1 MNDSIQIYIDTKNA
15 SKYINN
21 TSWCEFNIPNLSIDS
36 QYHFALSVV
45 NASIPYSFYNINSN
59 NNTIQW
65 IEDPYISF
73 IVHQYSIPEG
83 NYTINQLITTLN
95 TLLSPLVLNYNSITN
110 KITFTH
116 PTQQFAFYNG
126 NNTCFELL
134 GLTDVNHFS
143 SVGRVLV
150 SDLVCNLFT
159 VRSICVCSNYHTSNF
174 HSNKH
179 HMNSVLCNI
188 PVNSNINSVILYE
201 NTNNFRNNL
210 FCSNVDEL
218 SIKLLDQ
225 NANIINL
232 NGAHWS
238 MTLQFDIFR
247 FVD

>member
-1 MNDSIQIYIDTKNA
+1 MNDSIQIYIDSENA
-15 SKYINN
+15 SRYISN
-21 TSWCEFNIPNLSIDS
+21 TNWCEFNIPQLAIDS

-45 NASIPYSFYNINSN
+45 NASIPYSFYNVNSN
-59 NNTIQW
+59 NNIIQW

-73 IVHQYSIPEG
+73 IPHQYTITEG
-83 NYTINQLITTLN
+83 NYTITQLISHLN
-95 TLLSPLVLNYNSITN
+95 TLLAPLVLNYNSITN

-116 PTQQFAFYNG
+116 PTAQFAFYNT

-134 GLTDVNHFS
+134 GLSSKNQFS

-159 VRSICVCSNYHTSNF
+159 IRSICVCSNFRTSNF
-174 HSNKH
+174 HSNRH

-210 FCSNVDEL
+210 FMSNVDEL
-218 SIKLLDQ
+218 HIKLLDQ

-232 NGAHWS
+232 NGCNWN

>member
-1 MNDSIQIYIDTKNA
+1 MNDSIQIYIDSSNA

-21 TSWCEFNIPNLSIDS
+21 TNWCEFNIPALAIDS

-45 NASIPYSFYNINSN
+45 NASIPYSFYNVNSN

-73 IVHQYSIPEG
+73 ITHQYTITEG
-83 NYTINQLITTLN
+83 NYTITQLISHLN
-95 TLLSPLVLNYNSITN
+95 TLLAPLVLNYNPITN

-116 PTQQFAFYNG
+116 PTATFAFYNG

-134 GLTDVNHFS
+134 GLSNTNQFS

-159 VRSICVCSNYHTSNF
+159 IRSICVCSNFNTSNF
-174 HSNKH
+174 HSNRH
-179 HMNSVLCNI
+179 HMNSVLCTI
-188 PVNSNINSVILYE
+188 PVNANINSVIIYE
-201 NTNNFRNNL
+201 NTNNFKNNL
-210 FCSNVDEL
+210 FMSNVDEL
-218 SIKLLDQ
+218 HIKLLDQ

-232 NGAHWS
+232 NGVNWN

-247 FVD
+247 FVE

>member
-1 MNDSIQIYIDTKNA
+1 MT
-15 SKYINN
+15 
-21 TSWCEFNIPNLSIDS
+21 
-36 QYHFALSVV
+36 
-45 NASIPYSFYNINSN
+45 
-59 NNTIQW
+59 
-65 IEDPYISF
+65 
-73 IVHQYSIPEG
+73 
-83 NYTINQLITTLN
+83 QLISHLN
-95 TLLSPLVLNYNSITN
+95 TLLAPLVLNYNSITN

-116 PTQQFAFYNG
+116 PTAQFAFYNT
-126 NNTCFELL
+126 NNTCFEIL
-134 GLTDVNHFS
+134 GFTDVNQFS

-159 VRSICVCSNYHTSNF
+159 IRSICVCSNFHTSNF
-174 HSNKH
+174 HCNRH
-179 HMNSVLCNI
+179 HMNTVLCNI

-218 SIKLLDQ
+218 HIKLLDQ